1 MVEIILETNIY
12 ARDVMDS
19 ADVELLINNEIRD
32 ILVNK
37 ILVALD
43 DMAYVDMN
51 YIEANNTFDV
61 KAELVLCTLKDVETN
76 AEMQAQLMASY
87 GLEEDQI
94 LEILKLGIDNK
105 EGF

>member
-1 MVEIILETNIY
+1 MVELSVHTSFDEVTI
-12 ARDVMDS
+12 MDS

-94 LEILKLGIDNK
+94 LEVLKLGIDNK